1 MGSESL
7 LNLVDT
13 LIEEARRC
21 NQRRLIVIADER
33 DNGISYLRRII
44 EHIKLEKKITFTWNI
59 DFKVPGEMEEL
70 KNTDKYLGTNYDFLA
85 IDVHHSFVPNDLGRL
100 INIVK
105 GGGIIVLLTPPFDK
119 WPKLT
124 NFFHEIVV
132 TPPYSFNDI
141 KNNFVRWVIR
151 KLKEHEGVA
160 IFENGEIIKD
170 GHMECSPS
178 RKEVL
183 IPTDI
188 RFPRGAYEM
197 CMTQD
202 QVKVLQTFER
212 FGKRGVMVI
221 TADRGRGK
229 SSILG
234 IAAGL
239 LAGKYRK
246 IGITAPDI
254 SNIRELFR
262 FLEITLRMRNIKFK
276 RKRKSIVSKDFR
288 IEYMEPVSLEPKNYD
303 LVIVD
308 EAAGIP
314 APLLLK
320 YLKGRR
326 VVYSTTIHGYEG
338 TGRSFSVRF
347 MQTLR
352 SRVKNLITIEME
364 DPIRY
369 DINDPVERWLFDT
382 LLLDSEPPRLNKV
395 EIEKLEYRRY
405 NIEDL
410 LENEEKLRE
419 YYGIFVLAHYRNNPN
434 DFGILCD
441 APNHEIRTL
450 EYDGHVVCSVQ
461 LAREGGIE
469 NYAEDLYY
477 GETPPGNI
485 VPDVIIKH
493 HRNLDFAKFL
503 GYRIVRIATHPDFMD
518 MGIGSKMLENV
529 KKENVDWIGSSF
541 GATEKLM
548 RFWVKNDFYP
558 IHISPK
564 LNESTGEYS
573 VVIIHP
579 KKREVKR
586 IVEDVRIKFGE
597 KYITSLGEIHR
608 EMEPEIAREI
618 LTSLPRKREL
628 NLDNVDWK
636 RLIVYAWGPGNYE
649 VTIDVIYKIAS
660 QYFFLRKRPKLNNEQ
675 EIILIGKVLQHR
687 HWDEVGKVIGKGG
700 TYVVIELREIMRKF
714 IEGRFEDEVLEFQRR
729 FHGEN

>member
-493 HRNLDFAKFL
+493 HRNLDFAKFV